1 MPTKRTV
8 DLITEAFSDVMTAR
22 RKYELKKPNGEILK
36 EIYFP
41 PLTRYDRVQAQ
52 AAAGTDEALAIS
64 TRLLCQLA
72 QNEDG
77 TKAFASADAEN
88 LKRFLPESVL
98 NDLELFMMNI
108 QVDLD
113 TAKNESSEITG

>member
-1 MPTKRTV
+1 MATKRTV
-8 DLITEAFSDVMTAR
+8 DLITEAFSDVMTNR
-22 RKYELKKPNGEILK
+22 RKYILNKPDGSLLK
-36 EIYFP
+36 ELYFP
-41 PLTRYDRVQAQ
+41 PLTRFDRIQAQ
-52 AAAGTDEALAIS
+52 AATGTDEALAIS
-64 TRLLCQLA
+64 TRLLCQTA

-88 LKRFLPESVL
+88 LKRFLPETVL
-98 NDLELFMMNI
+98 NELELFMMDI

>member
-1 MPTKRTV
+1 MATRRTV
-8 DLITEAFSDVMTAR
+8 DLITEAFSDVMTVR

-41 PLTRYDRVQAQ
+41 PLTRFDRKQAQ
-52 AAAGTDEALAIS
+52 AAAGTDDALTIS

-72 QNEDG
+72 ENEDG

-88 LKRFLPESVL
+88 LQRFLPESVL
-98 NDLELFMMNI
+98 NELELFMRDI
-108 QVDLD
+108 QVDVN
-113 TAKNESSEITG
+113 TAKNE

>member
-1 MPTKRTV
+1 MATKRNV

-22 RKYELKKPNGEILK
+22 RKYELKKPNGELLK
-36 EIYFP
+36 ELYFP
-41 PLTRYDRVQAQ
+41 PLTRYDRMQAQ
-52 AAAGTDEALAIS
+52 AATGSDDALAIS

-88 LKRFLPESVL
+88 LKRFLPETVL
-98 NDLELFMMNI
+98 NDLEIFMMDI
-108 QVDLD
+108 QVDIN
-113 TAKNESSEITG
+113 TAKNE

>member
-1 MPTKRTV
+1 MATKRTV
-8 DLITEAFSDVMTAR
+8 DLITEAFSEVMTTR
-22 RKYELKKPNGEILK
+22 RKYQLKKPNGELLK

-41 PLTRYDRVQAQ
+41 PLTRFDRIQAQ

-77 TKAFASADAEN
+77 TKAFHSADAEN
-88 LKRFLPESVL
+88 LKRFLPETVL
-98 NDLELFMMNI
+98 NELELFMMDI
-108 QVDLD
+108 KVDLD
-113 TAKNESSEITG
+113 TAKNESGEITG

>member
-41 PLTRYDRVQAQ
+41 PLTRYDRIQAQ
-52 AAAGTDEALAIS
+52 AAAGSDDALAVS

-77 TKAFASADAEN
+77 TRAFASADAEN
-88 LKRFLPESVL
+88 LKRFLPETVL

-108 QVDLD
+108 QVDYD
-113 TAKNESSEITG
+113 SVKNESSEITG

>member
-41 PLTRYDRVQAQ
+41 PLTRYDRIQAQ
-52 AAAGTDEALAIS
+52 AAAGTEDALAVS

-88 LKRFLPESVL
+88 LQRFLPETVL
-98 NDLELFMMNI
+98 NELELFMMDI
-108 QVDLD
+108 QVDVN

>member
-1 MPTKRTV
+1 MATKRTV
-8 DLITEAFSDVMTAR
+8 DLITEAFSEVMTSR
-22 RKYELKKPNGEILK
+22 RKYQLKKPNGELLK

-41 PLTRYDRVQAQ
+41 PLTRFDRIQAQ

-77 TKAFASADAEN
+77 TKAFHSADAEN
-88 LKRFLPESVL
+88 LKRFLPETVL
-98 NDLELFMMNI
+98 NELELFMMDI
-108 QVDLD
+108 KVDLD
-113 TAKNESSEITG
+113 TAKNESGEITG

>member
-1 MPTKRTV
+1 MATKRTV
-8 DLITEAFSDVMTAR
+8 DLITEAFSEVMTSR
-22 RKYELKKPNGEILK
+22 RKYQLKKPNGELLK

-41 PLTRYDRVQAQ
+41 PLTRFDRIQAQ

-77 TKAFASADAEN
+77 TKAFDSADAEN
-88 LKRFLPESVL
+88 LKRFLPETVL
-98 NDLELFMMNI
+98 NELELFMMDI
-108 QVDLD
+108 KVDLD
-113 TAKNESSEITG
+113 TAKNESGEITG

>member
-1 MPTKRTV
+1 M
-8 DLITEAFSDVMTAR
+8 
-22 RKYELKKPNGEILK
+22 
-36 EIYFP
+36 
-41 PLTRYDRVQAQ
+41 QAQ
-52 AAAGTDEALAIS
+52 AATGSDDALAIS

-88 LKRFLPESVL
+88 LKRFLPETVL
-98 NDLELFMMNI
+98 NDLEIFMMNI

-113 TAKNESSEITG
+113 SAKND